1 MSFNRFYNIIFGKK
15 FRRVIPLLAMLFAV
29 LLFYKPMKVHA
40 ANCSIAFGS
49 TSYEHDDDESFQ
61 IGVYIKSD
69 YGAAS
74 YSVVVRYDTDYIKY
88 VSGADSADTTN
99 GAIQLTGMGAQNS
112 IQRMVNFQA
121 VNPGEFKVYAESAD
135 VYYFP
140 LTNAYDE
147 AGNLKLDELGN
158 PVVVPASTPARYNVA
173 GLASAPVTIKAKE
186 TVADDQQEDTDTDT
200 DQTAQ
205 LDDNTTD
212 TVADDSALI
221 AENPVSEDTPVQ
233 TDSDISDTDVTQ
245 TTVADNN
252 ANNIW
257 QTPSAPVIQ
266 TEKKSSFSMDSYLIL
281 VIAIIV
287 VVAWVDIM
295 FILSRRSESNR
306 IRREMELREAEEKA
320 ELEESGLRFADIDED
335 DAPDDHRSNAS
346 NYKYKTLSSD
356 GPTAPLMYEDVDGFT
371 EADDPEDPFD

>member
-1 MSFNRFYNIIFGKK
+1 
-15 FRRVIPLLAMLFAV
+15 MLFAV

-49 TSYEHDDDESFQ
+49 TSYEHDDDENFQ

-69 YGAAS
+69 FGAAS
-74 YSVVVRYDTDYIKY
+74 YSVVVRYDTRYIRY
-88 VSGADSADTTN
+88 VSGADSADNAN

-112 IQRMVNFQA
+112 IQRMVTFQA

-186 TVADDQQEDTDTDT
+186 TAADDQQEDTDTDN
-200 DQTAQ
+200 DQTTQ
-205 LDDNTTD
+205 SEDNTTD
-212 TVADDSALI
+212 NT
-221 AENPVSEDTPVQ
+221 
-233 TDSDISDTDVTQ
+233 
-245 TTVADNN
+245 ADNN
-252 ANNIW
+252 ADTPVLISENPASDDTLVQADQGNSDTDTAQTAVTDSGNNDIW
-257 QTPSAPVIQ
+257 QTPSTPVIQ

-287 VVAWVDIM
+287 VVAWVDIV

-335 DAPDDHRSNAS
+335 DTPDDHRSNAS
-346 NYKYKTLSSD
+346 NYKYKTLPSD
-356 GPTAPLMYEDVDGFT
+356 GPTASLMYEDVDGFTT